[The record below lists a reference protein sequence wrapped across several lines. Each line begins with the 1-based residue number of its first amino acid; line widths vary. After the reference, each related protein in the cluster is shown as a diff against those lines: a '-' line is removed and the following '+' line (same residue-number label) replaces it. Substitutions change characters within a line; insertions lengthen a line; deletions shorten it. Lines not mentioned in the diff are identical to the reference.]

1 MRKVLLDEPPTPVP
15 RPRRRGCASEEPRAM
30 EDGSAAAAAGSVWP
44 CCCNGGFVAR
54 VGDGSPRWT
63 ASHRRSKAP
72 KSRISSSLLVES
84 APSPLASSK
93 RRSAMVSCRR
103 AAGFL
108 PTRPPV
114 SSGGANGD
122 AWRSGCN
129 HSMSS
134 DGGAHSQ
141 HTALATRH
149 TATATSHHVSDSFW
163 RAELKIPRDCDDVM
177 TVTDLAT
184 AIFVASRG
192 PGAQLQI
199 VEERLRVAWLLQALA
214 RGCSA
219 SSSTSASCCRAPST
233 STRASTGSSSSSSII
248 VISHTHV

>member
-1 MRKVLLDEPPTPVP
+1 
-15 RPRRRGCASEEPRAM
+15 
-30 EDGSAAAAAGSVWP
+30 
-44 CCCNGGFVAR
+44 
-54 VGDGSPRWT
+54 
-63 ASHRRSKAP
+63 
-72 KSRISSSLLVES
+72 
-84 APSPLASSK
+84 
-93 RRSAMVSCRR
+93 
-103 AAGFL
+103 
-108 PTRPPV
+108 
-114 SSGGANGD
+114 
-122 AWRSGCN
+122 
-129 HSMSS
+129 MSS

-184 AIFVASRG
+184 AIFVDGG